1 MATMPP
7 ASLNGRPRKQ
17 LSDQLD
23 RLDEVINGLEEFLP
37 QAMADAARD
46 GIRQAF
52 RDVVSELITDPTT
65 LDRIRNAIVPNA
77 VPSVV
82 PAEPAITAFT
92 RLKARLQSI
101 RGKFVAGAA
110 AAIRSVISVGHLI
123 RKSAADR
130 YRTVK
135 SRCQLLTLLALPL
148 KSMAIVG
155 IGIGVAVMAISYL
168 APHHVSAAIS
178 GCGASLST
186 MMLQVGLCLRRR
198 LAMGLI

>member
-7 ASLNGRPRKQ
+7 PSLNGRPRKQ

-52 RDVVSELITDPTT
+52 RDVVAELITDPAT

-77 VPSVV
+77 VSTVV
-82 PAEPAITAFT
+82 QAETTISAFT
-92 RLKARLQSI
+92 RLKARLRSI
-101 RGKFVAGAA
+101 RGKFVAGSA
-110 AAIRSVISVGHLI
+110 AAIRSVTSVGHLI
-123 RKSAADR
+123 RKTAADR
-130 YRTVK
+130 YGAAK
-135 SRCQLLTLLALPL
+135 SRFRLLTLLALPV
-148 KSMAIVG
+148 KSMVIVG
-155 IGIGVAVMAISYL
+155 LGIGVAVTVISYL

-178 GCGASLST
+178 GCGASLTAMT
-186 MMLQVGLCLRRR
+186 MQIGLWLRRR